1 MALRKQ
7 QEDHIKYVEKIYEND
22 VFGTN
27 YKLEN
32 NTEKEQKMFKT
43 KHLKN
48 QQRMFY
54 NIDKMR
60 VKYKQNEKYTRH
72 KLISVGH

>member
-1 MALRKQ
+1 
-7 QEDHIKYVEKIYEND
+7 
-22 VFGTN
+22 
-27 YKLEN
+27 
-32 NTEKEQKMFKT
+32 MFKT